1 MSDAKHDWTPE
12 MLVAFRELYSA
23 KPELPFTEIARLM
36 SETFGIELT
45 RNACIGKAHRLGL
58 PMRGHRTGPRK
69 PHPPHVKRSKMIKVR
84 IDAPIPPEPEP
95 TPEGGLTI
103 YQLRDGVCH
112 WPGGGVQDRPP
123 FLYCG
128 EAAPLGMPYC
138 ADHTARAYSGW
149 TKAHR

>member
-1 MSDAKHDWTPE
+1 MNDNKNDWTPD
-12 MLVAFRELYSA
+12 MLRSFRELYSET
-23 KPELPFTEIARLM
+23 PELSFRRIAALM
-36 SETFGIELT
+36 SIWFDITLT
-45 RNACIGKAHRLGL
+45 ANACIGKAHRLGL

-69 PHPPHVKRSKMIKVR
+69 PHVAHIKRPKMIKVR

-95 TPEGGLTI
+95 PSEGGLTI

-128 EAAPLGMPYC
+128 EAAPLGTPYC
-138 ADHTARAYSGW
+138 A
-149 TKAHR
+149 AHRQKAYNSPKKQWG